1 MSRLLEAWEALQRQA
16 TSRDYDEQQ
25 YAAFQIGLVLER
37 HNPDLDQS
45 PDVYEENL
53 SRELMRL
60 RLDDDRQRAAIDFL
74 VAMVRSNAQTADT
87 FLYALSRVRADL
99 LLDPLI
105 ALIDDRGKNWDDSA
119 AYEAISAL
127 TRCLRTLNDVAT
139 ARKINNGL
147 RTYIDEQA
155 DSEDELLSERADNL
169 LQRIDRLLETA

>member
-25 YAAFQIGLVLER
+25 YAAFQIGLVMER

-53 SRELMRL
+53 SRDLMRL

-99 LLDPLI
+99 LLEPLI
-105 ALIDDRGKNWDDSA
+105 GLIDERGQGWQGNA

-127 TRCLRTLNDVAT
+127 TRCLRTLNNVTT
-139 ARKINNGL
+139 ARKINDAL
-147 RTYIDEQA
+147 RSYIEDQA
-155 DSEDELLSERADNL
+155 DSDDELLSERAGNL
-169 LQRIDRLLETA
+169 LLRIDRLLETA